1 MPTAIETQHVLNLNR
16 QAISSNLKQTKFMIV
31 SLYSEQYQNFL
42 KLLRGIRKLIQK
54 PAIKN
59 AMRIGIVTITFL
71 VITSAQILFAEPAKS
86 QSIDKVEI
94 NLGLNNETLV
104 QAFKKIE
111 NKSPFYFMYRHAD
124 VKKIRNLKVSTAKKS
139 VEDFLK
145 IILDNTSL
153 TYRQLNNQI
162 LIIPVKNNF
171 QYANSLSTL
180 KYKKIE
186 YVSPPNIVTGR
197 VLNANGEALVGVS
210 VTVKGATTG
219 TSTDANGNYS
229 IDVPADGTLVFSYVG
244 FATREVKVNNR
255 ANIDV
260 AMEASVS
267 ELNQVVV
274 VGYGTQTKATL
285 TGAVSSVSISS
296 LKEAPVNNFSNT
308 LAGKLS
314 GVVAINNSGEPGG
327 DGSTILIRGNHSLNN
342 NGPLVVIDGVPN
354 RGGGLER
361 LDVNDI
367 ESVSVLKDATASIYG
382 SQSANGVILITT
394 KRGRKNLPPQFNLN
408 FNQGFNQP
416 TRIPEMADAPAYM
429 AMINE
434 SAIYQGVA
442 TRFTQADIDAYKNPN
457 RDLWLYPS
465 TDWYKEGLKT
475 WSPQSKANLSV
486 QGGSS
491 NVSYFLSLG
500 AQTQEGYY
508 KHSATKYNQYNF
520 RSNIDVQV
528 AKNIKL
534 SLDLSGRN
542 EDRNYP
548 TVAASQTF
556 RMLMRG
562 RPSDPAYFPNGFPG
576 PDQEGGVQPV
586 VSGTTQTG
594 YNHIQRYYLTGDVA
608 LDITIPGVKGFDL
621 KGTFS
626 FNKEF
631 QDQKNWQKPWTLY
644 NFDKQAYINNG
655 SKNPTEFLDAAQRG
669 PTDPRLTQTFYQQ
682 QKILSNLVAN
692 YKHDFGDH
700 NISLMVGAEQQNFN
714 QSDFNAFRR
723 HFISTSLPE
732 LFAGGQQDWTN
743 DGSAAHGARMSY
755 FSRANYA
762 YKDKYLLEFVGR
774 YDGSYLFPSGK
785 RFGFF
790 PAFSGGWRITK
801 EPFFEAVHFFDDL
814 KLRASW
820 GKTGN
825 DITDPGSLVEA
836 QQFLSGYQFGGG
848 YVFGIDQVMPSIY
861 QSREA
866 NPNATWERSNQT
878 DIGIDATILNNRLSF
893 TIDYWNE
900 LRSGILIQRNA
911 SVPQSTG
918 LTLPRE
924 NLGQVRSWGYD
935 GSVAWNQQVKKD
947 LSFEAR
953 LTWGYA
959 DNKIVF
965 WDEAPGAPDYQVST
979 NRKIGAGL
987 YYKSIGVFQ
996 NQAEVDKYPHWTGAR
1011 AGDLIFQDMNDDGKI
1026 NADDRVRINKVHTP
1040 NWTGG
1045 IVLGSRWKQFS
1056 VSIFFQ
1062 GAAGGVQYIATES
1075 GDIGNYLAQF
1085 ADNRWLPDLN
1095 SPKGTE
1101 PSSER
1106 SHYSGPRTFNRG
1118 DTYWSPQGSADN
1130 TYFLRST
1137 DYIRLKTL
1145 EIGYSIPKNLLKRW
1159 IGIQDFRIY
1168 ANGYNLITW
1177 DKFKIM
1183 DPEISNAAGDYYP
1196 QARIFNFGFNLTF

>member
-1 MPTAIETQHVLNLNR
+1 MEPKTLSSRFVR
-16 QAISSNLKQTKFMIV
+16 Q
-31 SLYSEQYQNFL
+31 FL
-42 KLLRGIRKLIQK
+42 KLISCL
-54 PAIKN
+54 
-59 AMRIGIVTITFL
+59 TILT
-71 VITSAQILFAEPAKS
+71 VS
-86 QSIDKVEI
+86 QSSVFSQQNVTGKVLSAKDQIPISGATVRVSGTSRGVATTEDGSFTIEANVGNTIIFSAVGYLHKEI
-94 NLGLNNETLV
+94 KVTNNKNLGNITL
-104 QAFKKIE
+104 E
-111 NKSPFYFMYRHAD
+111 EE
-124 VKKIRNLKVSTAKKS
+124 VK
-139 VEDFLK
+139 
-145 IILDNTSL
+145 SL
-153 TYRQLNNQI
+153 T
-162 LIIPVKNNF
+162 
-171 QYANSLSTL
+171 
-180 KYKKIE
+180 
-186 YVSPPNIVTGR
+186 
-197 VLNANGEALVGVS
+197 
-210 VTVKGATTG
+210 
-219 TSTDANGNYS
+219 D
-229 IDVPADGTLVFSYVG
+229 
-244 FATREVKVNNR
+244 
-255 ANIDV
+255 
-260 AMEASVS
+260 
-267 ELNQVVV
+267 VVV

-285 TGAVSSVSISS
+285 TGAVSSVSVSS
-296 LKEAPVNNFSNT
+296 LKEAPVINFSNT
-308 LAGKLS
+308 FAGKLS
-314 GVVAINNSGEPGG
+314 GVVAMNYSGEPGG
-327 DGSTILIRGNHSLNN
+327 GGSTILIRGNHSLNN

-354 RGGGLER
+354 RGRGGLER

-394 KRGRKNLPPQFNLN
+394 KRGRKNLPPEFTLN

-416 TRIPEMADAPAYM
+416 TRIPEMADAPTYM

-434 SAIYQGVA
+434 SALYQGVA

-465 TDWYKEGLKT
+465 TDWFKEGLKT

-534 SLDLSGRN
+534 SFDLSGRN

-548 TVAASQTF
+548 TVSAYQTF

-576 PDQEGGVQPV
+576 PDQENGVQPV
-586 VSGTTQTG
+586 VTGTTQTG
-594 YNHIQRYYLTGDVA
+594 YNHIQRYYLTGDVG
-608 LDITIPGVKGFDL
+608 LDITIPGIKGFDL

-631 QDQKNWQKPWTLY
+631 QDQKNWQVPWTLY

-669 PTDPRLTQTFYQQ
+669 TTDPRLTQTFYQQ
-682 QKILSNLVAN
+682 QNILSNLVAN

-714 QSDFNAFRR
+714 QSGFNAFRR
-723 HFISTSLPE
+723 RFISTSLPE

-743 DGSAAHGARMSY
+743 DGSAAHGSRMSY

-762 YKDKYLLEFVGR
+762 YKGRYLLGFVGR

-790 PAFSGGWRITK
+790 PAFSGGWRITQ
-801 EPFFEAVHFFDDL
+801 EPFFKEVKFFDDL

-836 QQFLSGYQFGGG
+836 QQFLSGYQFGSG
-848 YVFGIDQVMPSIY
+848 YVFGIDEVFPSIY

-878 DIGIDATILNNRLSF
+878 DIGIDAAILNNRLSF

-924 NLGQVRSWGYD
+924 NLGKVRSWGYD

-947 LSFEAR
+947 ISFQAR
-953 LTWGYA
+953 LTWGYSN
-959 DNKIVF
+959 NKIVF
-965 WDEAPGAPDYQVST
+965 WDEAPGAPEYQVST
-979 NRKIGAGL
+979 NRKIGAAL
-987 YYKSIGVFQ
+987 YYQAIGVFQ
-996 NQAEVDKYPHWTGAR
+996 NQAEVDKYAHWTGAR
-1011 AGDLIFQDMNDDGKI
+1011 AGDLIFEDMNDDGKI
-1026 NADDRVRINKVHTP
+1026 NADDRVRINKARTP

-1045 IVLGSRWKQFS
+1045 IVLGSTWKQFS

-1075 GDIGNYLAQF
+1075 GDIGNYLAEF
-1085 ADNRWLPDLN
+1085 AENRWLPDLN
-1095 SPKGTE
+1095 SPKGTV
-1101 PSSER
+1101 PSPER

-1118 DTYWSPQGSADN
+1118 NTYWSPQGSADN

-1145 EIGYSIPKNLLKRW
+1145 EIGYNIPKNLFKRW
-1159 IGIQDFRIY
+1159 IGIRDFRIY

-1183 DPEISNAAGDYYP
+1183 DPEISNAAGSYYP
-1196 QARIFNFGFNLTF
+1196 QARIVNFGFNLTF